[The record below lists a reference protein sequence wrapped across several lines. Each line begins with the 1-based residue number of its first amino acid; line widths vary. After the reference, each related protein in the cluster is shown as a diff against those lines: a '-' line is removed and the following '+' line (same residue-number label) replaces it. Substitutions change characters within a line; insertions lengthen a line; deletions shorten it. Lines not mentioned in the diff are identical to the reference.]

1 MARHSHNGQM
11 SISKQLQGDELKVC
25 LNDMFW
31 NMNPIKVSQIK
42 VSTIQIQNNI
52 FDNKEQVDEEQ
63 QECCH
68 DQVGLIGMQ

>member
-31 NMNPIKVSQIK
+31 NMNPIKVS
-42 VSTIQIQNNI
+42 TIQIQNNI